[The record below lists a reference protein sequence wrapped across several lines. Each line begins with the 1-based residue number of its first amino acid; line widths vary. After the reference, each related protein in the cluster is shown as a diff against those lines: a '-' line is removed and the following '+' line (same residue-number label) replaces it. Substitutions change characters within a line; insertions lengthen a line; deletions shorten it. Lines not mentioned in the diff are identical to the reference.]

1 MCSKLMIKTPEWRH
15 WRRSGVFVVNFE
27 HISHLFLVFLLLTLK
42 KWMLAWNLVIFQGI
56 LQNYPNI
63 LLEYLWKS
71 TSWLGWLL
79 SLLVLLSLK
88 YVFSLRK
95 SLVLLFISKLS
106 FFTLRRRF
114 YVYRRNS
121 KYRKPP

>member
-56 LQNYPNI
+56 LQNYLNI

-114 YVYRRNS
+114 YIYRRNS